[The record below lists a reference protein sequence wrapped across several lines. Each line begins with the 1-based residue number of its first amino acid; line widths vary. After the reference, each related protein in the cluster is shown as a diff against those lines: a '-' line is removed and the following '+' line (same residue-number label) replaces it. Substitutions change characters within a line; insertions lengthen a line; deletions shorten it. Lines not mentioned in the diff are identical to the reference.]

1 QGRRFIN
8 EEMMQNTTFTGNAIQ
23 IQKGAIGYSIIDS
36 NIIKTYKKK
45 GLDVVNFVHHVDNID
60 DFEQA
65 CQDIVNDP
73 ANPDVVIAD
82 TLEELAEKCGIEDID
97 QFLETVEEY
106 NDMCE
111 SQDTLF
117 YKPSKYMK
125 PIKKGPFYAGCFRPS
140 GYGTLGGIKI
150 NDNCEVMDDDWNVI
164 PGFYAAG
171 TDTCTIYGDSYMF
184 LLPGNT
190 MGYCLNTGRFAG
202 QGAADYCDED

>member
-1 QGRRFIN
+1 MKKLNIGIVGAGRI
-8 EEMMQNTTFTGNAIQ
+8 GNVHAQSITYHIPQAQ
-23 IQKGAIGYSIIDS
+23 ILRVTDVKEDAARALAEKYGIPAYSAD
-36 NIIKTYKKK
+36 YM
-45 GLDVVNFVHHVDNID
+45 
-60 DFEQA
+60 
-65 CQDIVNDP
+65 DIVNDP

-82 TLEELAEKCGIEDID
+82 TLEELAEKCGIEDVD

-202 QGAADYCDED
+202 QNAAEYCDED